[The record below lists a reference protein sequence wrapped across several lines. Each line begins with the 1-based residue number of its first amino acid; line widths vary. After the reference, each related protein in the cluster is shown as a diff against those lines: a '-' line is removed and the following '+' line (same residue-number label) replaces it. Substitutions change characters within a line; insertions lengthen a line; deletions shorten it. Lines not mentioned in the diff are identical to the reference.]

1 MQCSQWKI
9 FKNLSTNISDEE
21 GKKLIIRVKMY
32 EHLELFSDNE
42 QRFSARGDIFIYST
56 VLIMLVTGKCSGPI
70 RNVKLKISN
79 WS

>member
-56 VLIMLVTGKCSGPI
+56 YHVGHREMQ
-70 RNVKLKISN
+70 
-79 WS
+79 WSFKECKT